1 MFLLVFCAFNIIW
14 LASFY
19 ALFVC
24 KKAFFRGDFL
34 AIPTTPNAPKFKRS

>member
-1 MFLLVFCAFNIIW
+1 MFLLVFCVFRAVW

-24 KKAFFRGDFL
+24 KKAFFSGDF
-34 AIPTTPNAPKFKRS
+34 